1 MSSIIFIPSL
11 ELIEIIIKSLEE
23 KKGIKCFLFLFE
35 RKMGMILIGPICT
48 VLFHNSYRG

>member
-23 KKGIKCFLFLFE
+23 KKGIKCFFFFLV
-35 RKMGMILIGPICT
+35 RKKNGNDTHRADMYSS
-48 VLFHNSYRG
+48 VS